1 MARCRHPST
10 TLIFEGSQTSGTR
23 IQIYQCRHCRA
34 VQSHVVEDGRT
45 EVHDWKQPPFP
56 SLPVRRQLL
65 CLLALSKPFP
75 PARSPAHVQQASFHR
90 ALA

>member
-10 TLIFEGSQTSGTR
+10 TLIFEGSQTSQTR

-34 VQSHVVEDGRT
+34 VQSHVVEAGRV
-45 EVHDWKQPPFP
+45 EVHDWKQLPFP
-56 SLPVRRQLL
+56 SLPVRHQLH
-65 CLLALSKPFP
+65 CLLALAKPVRLP
-75 PARSPAHVQQASFHR
+75 IHILNSDRSFDR